1 MMHRY
6 LRVTRQDRTLVTFRV
21 DYLCVITDD
30 TANRS
35 IVTLNLNGSPFNIF
49 TVHTPDEVIAA
60 LVLAFNY
67 TNTVAV
73 IDVSECR
80 LLAVTSGVPNE

>member
-1 MMHRY
+1 MYRY
-6 LRVTRQDRTLVTFRV
+6 LRVTRQDGTFVTFRV
-21 DYLCVITDD
+21 DYLYVITDD
-30 TANRS
+30 GSGRS
-35 IVTLNLNGSPFNIF
+35 ILTLDMSAPFNIF